1 MHDDFVCMHTGGSY
15 VTASGLNC
23 AVCGEQLC
31 THDEEREA
39 NEHNSDVDNES
50 GDNMHASCTNEPAN
64 EPVRPSVMIEEIDG
78 NDWTRT
84 SKRLRILRDRLQEGT
99 RGILPGSDC
108 LAVEVASWVAA
119 VNELYRI
126 QKQCDAY
133 GEMHCL
139 RIPTAVSNR

>member
-1 MHDDFVCMHTGGSY
+1 MHDDFVCMHTGGSC

-50 GDNMHASCTNEPAN
+50 GDN
-64 EPVRPSVMIEEIDG
+64 

-133 GEMHCL
+133 GEMHCP